1 MILKNEYVGR
11 NRQISI
17 NYWPYSVLPS
27 GQFLSMLEKLFGE
40 QNMIVR
46 TGFLFFLAA
55 ILSSCSVND
64 DDGQRNTSEQGYF
77 ERKNVAPDP
86 AENSQAPRKP
96 EHAYARIALD
106 CVNKQYPNKISH
118 VMSSASDVQEPVRL
132 TPVFYGCF
140 DWHSAVH
147 GHWLLTRL
155 WGNDSVPEMEEEI
168 AAALANNFTADKIA
182 GEIAYFNGDGRASF
196 ERPYGLAWFLQ
207 LTGELTEIAAG
218 EGPKAQQ
225 AQIWLDRL
233 KPLESVIKD
242 RINSWVPKLAYPI
255 RLGTHN
261 QSAFA
266 FGLFLDWARVSGDSE
281 MTKLITD
288 KSLAFHQGD
297 RNCPIAY
304 EPSGEDFLSPCLM
317 EADLMRRILP
327 APEFA
332 EWLTAFLPDIPTD
345 GSSEWLAVGIVNDPT
360 DGKLVHLDGVNLSRA
375 WALEGIAT
383 ALPEGDNRKAA
394 LLASAKLH
402 GDAGEQ
408 SVRTPHYSGSHW
420 LASFATYWRT
430 ERGLN
435 RAPAAADPQDGID
448 PSASEVVAE

>member
-1 MILKNEYVGR
+1 MLLR
-11 NRQISI
+11 FSF
-17 NYWPYSVLPS
+17 L
-27 GQFLSMLEKLFGE
+27 LSMTII
-40 QNMIVR
+40 M
-46 TGFLFFLAA
+46 
-55 ILSSCSVND
+55 SSCSVSD
-64 DDGQRNTSEQGYF
+64 EEGQRDISEQGYF

-86 AENSQAPRKP
+86 AENSQSPRKP

-118 VMSSASDVQEPVRL
+118 VMNSASDVQEPVRL
-132 TPVFYGCF
+132 TPVFYGCY

-155 WGNDSVPEMEEEI
+155 WGNGSVPEMEEEI
-168 AAALANNFTADKIA
+168 ASALSINFTVEKIA
-182 GEIAYFNGDGRASF
+182 GEVAYFNGEGRASF

-207 LTGELTEIAAG
+207 LTAELSEIASRG
-218 EGPKAQQ
+218 NTKAEQ

-233 KPLESVIKD
+233 KPLEAAIKD
-242 RINSWVPKLAYPI
+242 RITSWVPKLAYPI

-266 FGLFLDWARVSGDSE
+266 FGLFLDWARITGDDQ
-281 MTKLITD
+281 MVKLIAD
-288 KSLAFHQGD
+288 KSMEFHVYD
-297 RNCPIAY
+297 NSCPLAY

-317 EADLMRRILP
+317 EADLMRRILTKR
-327 APEFA
+327 EFA

-345 GSSEWLAVGIVNDPT
+345 GSADWLEVGIVRDPT
-360 DGKLVHLDGVNLSRA
+360 DGKLVHLDGLNLSRA

-383 ALPEGDNRKAA
+383 ALPEGDSRKAA

-408 SVRTPHYSGSHW
+408 SVRTPHYAGSHW

-435 RAPAAADPQDGID
+435 REPVVNDQQDQTR
-448 PSASEVVAE
+448 PSASVAETE